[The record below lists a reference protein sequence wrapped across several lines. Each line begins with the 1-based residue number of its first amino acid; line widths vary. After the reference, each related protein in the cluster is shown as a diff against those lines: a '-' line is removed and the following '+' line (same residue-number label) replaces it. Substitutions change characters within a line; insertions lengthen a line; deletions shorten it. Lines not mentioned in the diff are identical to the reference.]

1 MRERGV
7 VTAPDGT
14 RWRVRRRW
22 LERPVWGLRLRRR
35 RRSPTA
41 DAVRDGA
48 EAGFWS
54 LPDPSGLLDGA
65 DDPLVGIVLMVG
77 AVLLAALVAFVLLP
91 LLGLALEL
99 AVPLVLL
106 WSGLLGRVFLRRPWT
121 IEAVAVEEPARR
133 VAFAVVGWRR
143 SRRAL
148 ATLAAT
154 VATSGPPSALPEAEP
169 AALGGAAPPA

>member
-22 LERPVWGLRLRRR
+22 LERPARVRRMRLRSR
-35 RRSPTA
+35 PT
-41 DAVRDGA
+41 RDDVA
-48 EAGFWS
+48 EVAWM
-54 LPDPSGLLDGA
+54 LPDPSGFVDAA
-65 DDPLVGIVLMVG
+65 DDPLTGIALMAG
-77 AVLLAALVAFVLLP
+77 AVLLGLFAAFVLLP

-99 AVPLVLL
+99 AVPLVLV
-106 WSGLLGRVFLRRPWT
+106 WSGLLGRLLLRRPWT

-148 ATLAAT
+148 GALASAI
-154 VATSGPPSALPEAEP
+154 AASGPPSALLEAEP
-169 AALGGAAPPA
+169 ADLPA

>member
-1 MRERGV
+1 MRERRV

-14 RWRVRRRW
+14 RWQVRRRW
-22 LERPVWGLRLRRR
+22 LERPRRR
-35 RRSPTA
+35 FVRLSPRRPKG
-41 DAVRDGA
+41 DALLDA
-48 EAGFWS
+48 AWS
-54 LPDPSGLLDGA
+54 VPDPSSLLDAA
-65 DDPLVGIVLMVG
+65 DDPFTGIALMVG

-148 ATLAAT
+148 AALTHT
-154 VATSGPPSALPEAEP
+154 IATSGPPSLLPEAEP
-169 AALGGAAPPA
+169 AASPS

>member
-22 LERPVWGLRLRRR
+22 LERSRRIRVARLGPRR
-35 RRSPTA
+35 PTGEDLLDVA
-41 DAVRDGA
+41 
-48 EAGFWS
+48 WMS
-54 LPDPSGLLDGA
+54 DPSSLLDAA
-65 DDPLVGIVLMVG
+65 DDPFAGLALMLG
-77 AVLLAALVAFVLLP
+77 AVLLAAFAACVLLP

-121 IEAVAVEEPARR
+121 IEAVAVGEPARR

-148 ATLAAT
+148 AALAA
-154 VATSGPPSALPEAEP
+154 AMEASGPPSALPEAEP
-169 AALGGAAPPA
+169 AGA